1 MKKRH
6 ASPAQIAA
14 RKKFA
19 AAARSGKFR
28 RRRRRAKNP
37 GNKAAHRAGKCNV
50 CGEQMLPTNRPGWR
64 HVSGPD
70 WTKCKLERIER
81 RTKRRASNPNRVSK
95 NAHTR
100 FQVAAL
106 KGEKILF
113 LSGIALSTS
122 REAASNYGSLDVAR
136 KIAGQVRDVGRKLGI
151 GKVAVV
157 TKYDTPAEIK
167 RFLLG
172 GA

>member
-28 RRRRRAKNP
+28 RRRRGKNP
-37 GNKAAHRAGKCNV
+37 GHKAAHRGGKCNI
-50 CGEQMLPTNRPGWR
+50 CGEQMLPSNRPGWR

-70 WTKCKLERIER
+70 WTKCRLERIER
-81 RTKRRASNPNRVSK
+81 RTKRRAGNPSK
-95 NAHTR
+95 KVGR
-100 FQVAAL
+100 FQIAAM
-106 KGEKILF
+106 KGRGGTVLYLAGIG
-113 LSGIALSTS
+113 LSSNRNT
-122 REAASNYGSLDVAR
+122 ASNFNTLATAR
-136 KIAGQVRDVGRKLGI
+136 KIAGQVRTAGKKLGLW
-151 GKVAVV
+151 KVAVV
-157 TKYDTPAEIK
+157 TSNDTPAEIS

>member
-81 RTKRRASNPNRVSK
+81 RTKRRAGNPSK
-95 NAHTR
+95 KPAGR
-100 FQVAAL
+100 FQIAAL
-106 KGEKILF
+106 RGRNSTLLF
-113 LSGIALSTS
+113 LSGIGLSS
-122 REAASNYGSLDVAR
+122 NRSAASNFGSVQTAR
-136 KIAGQVRDVGRKLGI
+136 TIAKQVRQAGKKLGI
-151 GKVAVV
+151 WKVAIV
-157 TKYDTPAEIK
+157 TTNDSPQEIN